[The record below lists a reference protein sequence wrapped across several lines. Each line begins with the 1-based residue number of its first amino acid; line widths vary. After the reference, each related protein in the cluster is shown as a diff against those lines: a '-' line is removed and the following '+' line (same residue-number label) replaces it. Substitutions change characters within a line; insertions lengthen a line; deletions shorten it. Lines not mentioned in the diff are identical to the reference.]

1 MLRTRAQAYE
11 VSEAYAKRQ
20 EKEEKFNAA
29 KDERIR
35 KNRKNEWT
43 VVWQGGL
50 RSRLFSGKYRARLP
64 RLYRIAI
71 PYK

>member
-1 MLRTRAQAYE
+1 MTKIKPRRKASVEMLRTRAQAYE
-11 VSEAYAKRQ
+11 VSEAFAKRQETYTKRQ

-43 VVWQGGL
+43 VVWQGG
-50 RSRLFSGKYRARLP
+50 AP
-64 RLYRIAI
+64 Q
-71 PYK
+71 

>member
-1 MLRTRAQAYE
+1 MESSEEMLRTRAQAYE

-43 VVWQGGL
+43 VVWQGG
-50 RSRLFSGKYRARLP
+50 SP
-64 RLYRIAI
+64 Q
-71 PYK
+71 